1 MQLPDWEAALFLL
14 TIGIYLL
21 AAVITVFLPAE
32 RAAKIGKKAAWVAV
46 ACHAA
51 SLIIRTMQTWQL
63 ERRLPLSSQFEL
75 LSIVVFFLVLTYL
88 IIGQQK
94 VYEHLIVYILPI
106 ATAAMLYAAY
116 LPREVKV
123 LHETLQTYRRVVHV
137 SSAIAAYATLLL
149 AAAVGIMYLVRERRS
164 RDEVQL
170 AALDALSYKLS
181 TMGFLFLTVLLVTG
195 VLWAKVAWG
204 RYWDWD
210 PKETWALLTW
220 FVYAVLLF
228 GRRYREWQGRLA
240 AWMVV
245 FGFACITMTVVGVR
259 FVYSIHNY

>member
-1 MQLPDWEAALFLL
+1 MQLSDWEAGLFLL
-14 TIGIYLL
+14 TIGAYLL
-21 AAVITVFLPAE
+21 ASVIYIFLPADQ
-32 RAAKIGKKAAWVAV
+32 AGKLGRKAAWVAA

-51 SLIIRTMQTWQL
+51 SLVLRTAQTWQL
-63 ERRLPLSSQFEL
+63 EQRLPLSSQFEL
-75 LSIVVFFLVLTYL
+75 LTIVVFVITLTYL
-88 IIGQQK
+88 FIGQQK
-94 VYEHLIVYILPI
+94 VYAYLGAYVMPI

-116 LPREVKV
+116 LPREVRV
-123 LHETLQTYRRVVHV
+123 LHEALQTYRRVVHV
-137 SSAIAAYATLLL
+137 SSAIAAYAALLT
-149 AAAVGIMYLVRERRS
+149 AAAVGIMYLVQERRS

-181 TMGFLFLTVLLVTG
+181 TVGFLFLTVLLVTG

-204 RYWDWD
+204 RYWGWD

-220 FVYAVLLF
+220 FVYAVTLY
-228 GRRYREWQGRLA
+228 GRRYREWKGTLA

-245 FGFACITMTVVGVR
+245 FGFACVTMTVVGVR